1 MANYAYLEKRINI
14 AISDRPAGAYFSEV
28 KDACEAGEKHFGDV
42 ATVEEL
48 RVNMLQ
54 NCIPDGIFDMDAGDY
69 RDFLVQR
76 RALMAA
82 KIKDYFLGL

>member
-1 MANYAYLEKRINI
+1 
-14 AISDRPAGAYFSEV
+14 
-28 KDACEAGEKHFGDV
+28 
-42 ATVEEL
+42 
-48 RVNMLQ
+48 MLQ